1 MSKHIRVLNLLF
13 CVMLECNSTRRNII
27 LATAQLNK
35 IRKTNV
41 VDFNISFNLFE
52 KAHWDTGEGA
62 LENLYVLHPQ
72 HICRESVLFCF
83 LLCNDVLVQLQT

>member
-1 MSKHIRVLNLLF
+1 MSKHIRVLNHLF
-13 CVMLECNSTRRNII
+13 CVMLDCNSTRRNI

-83 LLCNDVLVQLQT
+83 LLCNDVLVQSQT